1 MRVLFKHPLRRC
13 RAFTSSS
20 KKTMSI
26 RNATIARRKRTIG
39 LSEQERAA
47 VDVQRR
53 RRTGKSG
60 QAGKREAGPILA
72 RTEYAGRRHAIW
84 AEW

>member
-1 MRVLFKHPLRRC
+1 
-13 RAFTSSS
+13 
-20 KKTMSI
+20 MSI

-47 VDVQRR
+47 ADAQRR
-53 RRTGKSG
+53 RR
-60 QAGKREAGPILA
+60 AGKGSQGGKRHTNAALLQK
-72 RTEYAGRRHAIW
+72 EYAGRRYAIW

>member
-1 MRVLFKHPLRRC
+1 MHVFIR
-13 RAFTSSS
+13 
-20 KKTMSI
+20 KTMSI

-47 VDVQRR
+47 MDAQRR
-53 RRTGKSG
+53 RRAGKSSEG
-60 QAGKREAGPILA
+60 GKRDASPTLPHA
-72 RTEYAGRRHAIW
+72 EYASRRDAVW

>member
-1 MRVLFKHPLRRC
+1 
-13 RAFTSSS
+13 
-20 KKTMSI
+20 MSI

-47 VDVQRR
+47 MDALRR
-53 RRTGKSG
+53 RAGKSRQG
-60 QAGKREAGPILA
+60 RKRDAAPALPP
-72 RTEYAGRRHAIW
+72 TEYAGRRYAIW